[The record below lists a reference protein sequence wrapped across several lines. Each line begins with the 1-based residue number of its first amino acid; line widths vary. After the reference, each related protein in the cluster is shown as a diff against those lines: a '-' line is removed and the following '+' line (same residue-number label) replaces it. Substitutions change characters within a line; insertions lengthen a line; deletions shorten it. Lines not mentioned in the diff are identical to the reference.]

1 MNPEETKPDITRG
14 RAYMAAVIM
23 VGHMT
28 KHLYNSGF
36 SKLILP
42 EIKVELNLS
51 FSRFG
56 QLQSAQALSWWL
68 ATMLGGYL
76 GDRFTGRTAIFLG
89 FTLAFIGFSH
99 LVVGFISSYWILMA
113 SMLLIGGA
121 PAMFHPFAIGELSRR
136 FADRRGFAVS
146 LHGMGGMTGEV
157 LGPLVVAA
165 VLSYLMWR
173 DVLKLSF
180 FPAIVIAFTIW
191 IVLRSLPRMKAQA
204 ASRRE
209 YFVSMGALLR
219 NPMLM
224 LLVASTAIR
233 GVGESA
239 VEGFLPVYLKET
251 LEFSD
256 TNIALVFSGA
266 QVIGLISQPV
276 MGFLSDRVGR
286 KIVLVTATAS
296 LGVLS
301 LMLSVA
307 DPVVQVVLIVL
318 AKGAFKFSL
327 HHIFI
332 AAAID
337 TSKGEAQSTVTSFM
351 YGAGLLGIFSPTV
364 AGAISDAY
372 GIHAAFVFGGV
383 LTLLALAVL
392 VRYHAPTPGSLE
404 EASETASDRS

>member
-1 MNPEETKPDITRG
+1 
-14 RAYMAAVIM
+14 MAAAIM
-23 VGHMT
+23 VGHMM

-51 FSRFG
+51 FARFG
-56 QLQSAQALSWWL
+56 WLGTAQALAWWL

-89 FTLAFIGFSH
+89 LTLALIGFSQV
-99 LVVGFISSYWILMA
+99 VVGFVNNYWILLA
-113 SMLLIGGA
+113 AMLLIGGA

-136 FADRRGFAVS
+136 FPDRRGFAVS

-157 LGPLVVAA
+157 LGPLAIAA
-165 VLSYLMWR
+165 VLSFLMWR

-180 FPAIVIAFTIW
+180 FPAILIGFTIW
-191 IVLRSLPRMKAQA
+191 IVLRSLPRMKPQA
-204 ASRRE
+204 GSRKE
-209 YFVSMGALLR
+209 YFASMGALLR

-239 VEGFLPVYLKET
+239 VEAFLPVYLKET

-256 TNIALVFSGA
+256 RNIALVFSGA
-266 QVIGLISQPV
+266 QVVGLISQPV

-286 KIVLVTATAS
+286 KVVLMTATAS
-296 LGVLS
+296 LGILS
-301 LMLSVA
+301 LLLSVA
-307 DPVVQVVLIVL
+307 DPVIQVVLIIL

-351 YGAGLLGIFSPTV
+351 YGAGLLGIFSPAV

-372 GIHAAFVFGGV
+372 GIHAAFTFGGV
-383 LTLLALAVL
+383 LTLFALAVL
-392 VRYHAPTPGSLE
+392 VRYRAPAPGSLE
-404 EASETASDRS
+404 EAAESVNDRS

>member
-1 MNPEETKPDITRG
+1 MNPEQAVPDITRG
-14 RAYMAAVIM
+14 RSYMAAVIM
-23 VGHMT
+23 VGHMI
-28 KHLYNSGF
+28 KHLYGSGF
-36 SKLILP
+36 QKLILP
-42 EIKVELNLS
+42 RVKVDLNLS
-51 FSRFG
+51 LFRFG

-68 ATMLGGYL
+68 ATMAGGYL
-76 GDRFTGRTAIFLG
+76 GDRFTGMTAVFLG
-89 FTLAFIGFSH
+89 VTLVLIGFSH
-99 LVVGFISSYWILMA
+99 LVVGYISSYWILLV

-157 LGPLVVAA
+157 LGPLVVAV

-180 FPAIVIAFTIW
+180 FPAVVIAFTIW
-191 IVLRSLPRMKAQA
+191 VVLRSLPRMEAQA

-209 YFVSMGALLR
+209 YFVSMGALLG

-224 LLVASTAIR
+224 ILVASTAIR

-251 LEFSD
+251 LGYAD
-256 TNIALVFSGA
+256 RNVALVFSGA

-276 MGFLSDRVGR
+276 MGYLSDRFGR
-286 KIVLVTATAS
+286 KVVLMAATLS

-301 LMLSVA
+301 LLLSVA
-307 DPVVQVVLIVL
+307 SPGVQVVLIVL
-318 AKGAFKFSL
+318 AKGPFKFSL
-327 HHIFI
+327 HHVFI

-337 TSKGEAQSTVTSFM
+337 TSRGEAQSTVTSLM
-351 YGAGLLGIFSPTV
+351 YGAGVLGIFSPSI

-372 GIHAAFVFGGV
+372 GIHSAFVFGGV

-392 VRYHAPTPGSLE
+392 LRYRAPRPDAWAG
-404 EASETASDRS
+404 ASAGN

>member
-14 RAYMAAVIM
+14 RAYMAAAIM
-23 VGHMT
+23 VGHMM

-42 EIKVELNLS
+42 EIKVVLNLS
-51 FSRFG
+51 YSQFG
-56 QLQSAQALSWWL
+56 WLGSAQALSWWL

-76 GDRFTGRTAIFLG
+76 GDRFTGRTAMFLG
-89 FTLAFIGFSH
+89 LTMVFIGFSQ
-99 LVVGFISSYWILMA
+99 LVVGFVSNYWILLA
-113 SMLLIGGA
+113 AMLLIGGA

-136 FADRRGFAVS
+136 FPDRRGFAVS

-157 LGPLVVAA
+157 IGPLVVAA
-165 VLSYLMWR
+165 VLGFLMWR
-173 DVLKLSF
+173 DMLKLSF
-180 FPAIVIAFTIW
+180 FPAILIGFTLW
-191 IVLRSLPRMKAQA
+191 IVLRSLPRMKSQA

-256 TNIALVFSGA
+256 RNIALVFSGA

-286 KIVLVTATAS
+286 KDRPRDRHRQPRS
-296 LGVLS
+296 P
-301 LMLSVA
+301 VA
-307 DPVVQVVLIVL
+307 AAQRCGSRRPGGAHCPGEGRVQVL
-318 AKGAFKFSL
+318 AAPHLHRGGHRHVEGRGAVDRHVVHVRRGPAGDILADRRGRDIGRIRYPRRLRLRRSPD
-327 HHIFI
+327 
-332 AAAID
+332 AP
-337 TSKGEAQSTVTSFM
+337 
-351 YGAGLLGIFSPTV
+351 GAGR
-364 AGAISDAY
+364 AGPLPRSDSRLA
-372 GIHAAFVFGGV
+372 GGGV
-383 LTLLALAVL
+383 
-392 VRYHAPTPGSLE
+392 R
-404 EASETASDRS
+404 DR

>member
-1 MNPEETKPDITRG
+1 MNPEETKQDITRG

-23 VGHMT
+23 VGHMM

-36 SKLILP
+36 SKLVLP
-42 EIKVELNLS
+42 QIKVDLNLS
-51 FSRFG
+51 DSQYG
-56 QLQSAQALSWWL
+56 WLGSAQALAWSL

-89 FTLAFIGFSH
+89 LTMTLIGFSQF
-99 LVVGFISSYWILMA
+99 VVGFVSNYWILLA
-113 SMLLIGGA
+113 AMLLIGGA

-136 FADRRGFAVS
+136 FPDRRGFAVS

-157 LGPLVVAA
+157 LGPLAVAA
-165 VLSYLMWR
+165 VLSFLMWR
-173 DVLKLSF
+173 DMLKLSL
-180 FPAIVIAFTIW
+180 FPAILIGFTIW
-191 IVLRSLPRMKAQA
+191 IVLRWLPRMKAQA
-204 ASRRE
+204 ATRKE
-209 YFVSMGALLR
+209 YFVSMGVLLR

-233 GVGESA
+233 GVGEGA
-239 VEGFLPVYLKET
+239 VEFFLPVYLKET
-251 LEFSD
+251 LEFSKD
-256 TNIALVFSGA
+256 NIALVFSGA
-266 QVIGLISQPV
+266 QVVGLISQPV

-286 KIVLVTATAS
+286 KAVLVTATAS

-301 LMLSVA
+301 LLLSVA
-307 DPVVQVVLIVL
+307 DPVIQVVLIVL

-351 YGAGLLGIFSPTV
+351 YGAGLLGIFSPAV
-364 AGAISDAY
+364 AGAISDTY

-383 LTLLALAVL
+383 LTLVALAVL
-392 VRYHAPTPGSLE
+392 IRYRAPRPGSLE
-404 EASETASDRS
+404 EAAETTSDRS